1 LSPVYQVTFA
11 QTNEVP
17 VEVRAELRLRLQEV
31 AQTLADVPADH
42 IVWESMQDSEVQIDV
57 RGWQFFY
64 RVERSPARI
73 TVIRAR
79 LAAT

>member
-1 LSPVYQVTFA
+1 VYQVTFA
-11 QTNEVP
+11 QANEVP

-31 AQTLADVPADH
+31 ARTLANVPADH

-64 RVERSPARI
+64 RVERSPERI

-79 LAAT
+79 PAAT